1 MQRLQSVGA
10 SFCVLPQGLE
20 PLFLVVVLMAW
31 LVFSCGRSVCG
42 RFNGERGYITES
54 TSN

>member
-31 LVFSCGRSVCG
+31 LVFSRGIRACG
-42 RFNGERGYITES
+42 RFYGERCHRTES